1 MSEIQSLGKTKN
13 AAVIRQLVDLD
24 GKVVVDAG
32 CGNLTFTR
40 LLAEQGAKVIAID
53 PDSVQAQ
60 KNRDADPIPGI
71 KFFETGAES
80 IPCDDSS
87 VDGVFFSYSLHH
99 VPADLF
105 PAVYAEVLRVLRP
118 SGFLY
123 VLEPIDCPLNQVM
136 RLFHDED
143 AERRAAWQSL
153 HDIAAPKFE
162 QMSQFSYYDE
172 RQFDS
177 WDDFADRFSNRSFNS
192 LYTEA
197 DVHRDEVRET
207 FLRFGGPA
215 HKFTTPKNV
224 MLLQG
229 IVASSQG

>member
-1 MSEIQSLGKTKN
+1 MSELQQLGKIKN
-13 AAVIRQLVDLD
+13 AAVIRQLVDLN
-24 GKVVVDAG
+24 GKLVVDAG

-40 LLAEQGAKVIAID
+40 LLAEQGAQVLAID

-60 KNRDADPIPGI
+60 KNREAEPVPGI
-71 KFFETGAES
+71 EFVETGAENL
-80 IPCDDSS
+80 PCEDNS

-105 PAVYAEVLRVLRP
+105 PAIYAEALRVLRP

-143 AERRAAWQSL
+143 AERQAAWQSL
-153 HDIAAPKFE
+153 HDMAVPKFK
-162 QMSQFSYYDE
+162 QMSQFTYFDE

-197 DVHRDEVRET
+197 DVRRDEVREA
-207 FLRFGGPA
+207 FMRLGGPD
-215 HKFTTPKNV
+215 HSFTTPKNV

-229 IVASSQG
+229 VAAKL